1 MVKFNVKAFAI
12 LGFLLLVMRA
22 DLNFVER
29 MELIFVA
36 QLHTAF
42 PAPDPLPE
50 NTVITVAVDEKS
62 IDALGQW
69 PWPRSY
75 YVKLIQK
82 LREAGAKAIAFHI
95 VFADPDRMGEHHDQ
109 QLAHEIKKGKVILG
123 WLGEGLSVTDNGEP
137 KTYSDKLVMFNNLF
151 ESNINKD
158 IFSFV
163 IKTNAP
169 IRNVDVIE
177 ESANGA
183 GLLGM
188 MLGSDGMTRE
198 VPLLVN
204 SRLKLQP
211 TFFTEVARVSQGQEQ
226 TFLETT
232 SIGLKAVHISG
243 DLVVP
248 TNESGAI
255 VLKYRPYNLKNTV
268 SALDVFEGLIQDN
281 VFKGKVVLL
290 GATAPGIERSQYS
303 PLGEVVPEVF
313 FFSLAIEQVLS
324 GESLLRLHTLKGI
337 EIVILLLISVG
348 LIVVFSRY
356 PSYII
361 LRIFVGLQVGLYGL
375 STLLFARYDL
385 VFILSLFLFP
395 C

>member
-1 MVKFNVKAFAI
+1 MELKSDRVELSTISDALQKHAGDGEPDAVTADGYYSDPAREQRIN
-12 LGFLLLVMRA
+12 LLLHLIHYA
-22 DLNFVER
+22 DLLLLSSAKGSGKTSLLANFVER

-268 SALDVFEGLIQDN
+268 SALDVMFLR
-281 VFKGKVVLL
+281 VRLSCW
-290 GATAPGIERSQYS
+290 APQHRE
-303 PLGEVVPEVF
+303 
-313 FFSLAIEQVLS
+313 
-324 GESLLRLHTLKGI
+324 
-337 EIVILLLISVG
+337 
-348 LIVVFSRY
+348 
-356 PSYII
+356 
-361 LRIFVGLQVGLYGL
+361 
-375 STLLFARYDL
+375 
-385 VFILSLFLFP
+385 
-395 C
+395 